1 MKKILFSLVAI
12 TVMLIMVALVAPS
25 FHASAQTNT
34 GVFRINSNN
43 FATVG
48 NTLILEATPGGG
60 GNVGLLSDGSN
71 TVKLTQNDGVTK
83 LGSLSAVQACG
94 TAQACSLTQP
104 SALKEV
110 FGSCT
115 AAATTTCTVTA
126 LPFTS
131 PSSYFC
137 FGQDTTTAANN
148 AFKLAN
154 VSASSFTIT
163 ATSSSDVFNYDCK
176 GT

>member
-1 MKKILFSLVAI
+1 MKQFKAVLATVLV
-12 TVMLIMVALVAPS
+12 VMAVVFCAAA
-25 FHASAQTNT
+25 FQTNS
-34 GVFRINSNN
+34 GAYRIS
-43 FATVG
+43 
-48 NTLILEATPGGG
+48 PGGFFEVAGAQLFETSAGSG
-60 GNVGLLSDGSN
+60 GNVGLISDGSN
-71 TVKLTQNDGVTK
+71 TIKITQNDGATK
-83 LGSLSAVQACG
+83 LGSLPAVQACG
-94 TAQACSLTQP
+94 TAAACSLTQP
-104 SALKEV
+104 AALKEV

-115 AAATTTCTVTA
+115 AAATTTCTVTG

-131 PSSYFC
+131 TASYFC
-137 FGQDTTTAANN
+137 FGQDATTAANN